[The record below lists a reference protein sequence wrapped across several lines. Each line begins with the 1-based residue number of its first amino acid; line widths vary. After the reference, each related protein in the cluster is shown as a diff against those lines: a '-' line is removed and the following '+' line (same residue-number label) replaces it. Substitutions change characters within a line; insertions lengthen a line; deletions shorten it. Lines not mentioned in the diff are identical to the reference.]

1 VHVGDR
7 RPFMTPEEF
16 PAVFGQ
22 GWALPK
28 PQPFLDHFLPL
39 IHPQATFTQP
49 MFPDAYGPAEVER
62 MFRRLFTLL
71 PDLIATPRGSAVHCD
86 TVFIESDCTATL
98 GTKPISFS
106 VCDRFVIEDGKLF
119 ERRSYSDPGPVL
131 RAVLRRPSSWTRAV
145 RSRIS

>member
-1 VHVGDR
+1 
-7 RPFMTPEEF
+7 MTPEEL

-49 MFPDAYGPAEVER
+49 MFSVAHGPAEVER

-71 PDLIATPRGSAVHCD
+71 PDLIATPRRSAVSD
-86 TVFIESDCTATL
+86 DVVFIESDCTGTL
-98 GTKPISFS
+98 GAKAISFS
-106 VCDRFVIEDGKLF
+106 VCDRFVIRDGKLF
-119 ERRSYSDPGPVL
+119 DRCSYSDPRPVL
-131 RAVLRRPSSWTRAV
+131 GAVLRRPSTWARAV
-145 RSRIS
+145 RSRIG

>member
-1 VHVGDR
+1 
-7 RPFMTPEEF
+7 MTPEEF

-49 MFPDAYGPAEVER
+49 MFPDARGPAEVER

-71 PDLIATPRGSAVHCD
+71 PDLIATPRRSAIDGNV
-86 TVFIESDCTATL
+86 VFIESDCTGTL
-98 GTKPISFS
+98 GAKPIRFF
-106 VCDRFVIEDGKLF
+106 VCDRFVIEEGTLF
-119 ERRSYSDPGPVL
+119 ERRSYSDPVPMFRGVL
-131 RAVLRRPSSWTRAV
+131 SRPSSWIRAV
-145 RSRIS
+145 RSRIG

>member
-1 VHVGDR
+1 
-7 RPFMTPEEF
+7 
-16 PAVFGQ
+16 
-22 GWALPK
+22 
-28 PQPFLDHFLPL
+28 
-39 IHPQATFTQP
+39 

-71 PDLIATPRGSAVHCD
+71 PDLIATRRGSAVHCD

>member
-1 VHVGDR
+1 
-7 RPFMTPEEF
+7 MTPEEF

-22 GWALPK
+22 GWALRK

-49 MFPDAYGPAEVER
+49 MFPDAHGPAEVER

-71 PDLIATPRGSAVHCD
+71 PDLIATPRRSAIEGDV
-86 TVFIESDCTATL
+86 VFIESDCTGTL

-106 VCDRFVIEDGKLF
+106 VCDRFVIQDLLD
-119 ERRSYSDPGPVL
+119 RRSYSDPGPVL
-131 RAVLRRPSSWTRAV
+131 RAVLSRPSTWTRAV
-145 RSRIS
+145 RSRIR

>member
-1 VHVGDR
+1 
-7 RPFMTPEEF
+7 MTPEEF
-16 PAVFGQ
+16 PAVFGY

-39 IHPQATFTQP
+39 IHAHATFTQP
-49 MFPDAYGPAEVER
+49 MFPDAQGPAEVER

-71 PDLIATPRGSAVHCD
+71 PDLVATPRRSAVHGD
-86 TVFIESDCTATL
+86 IVFIESDCTATL
-98 GTKPISFS
+98 GINPISFG
-106 VCDRFVIEDGKLF
+106 VCDRFVIQDDKVF

-131 RAVLRRPSSWTRAV
+131 RAVLGRPSSWIRAV

>member
-1 VHVGDR
+1 
-7 RPFMTPEEF
+7 MTPEEF

-49 MFPDAYGPAEVER
+49 MFPDAHGPTEVER

-71 PDLIATPRGSAVHCD
+71 PDLIATPRRSAVHGD
-86 TVFIESDCTATL
+86 TVFIESDCKATL

-106 VCDRFVIEDGKLF
+106 VCDRFVIQDAKVF
-119 ERRSYSDPGPVL
+119 DRRSYSDPGPVL
-131 RAVLRRPSSWTRAV
+131 RAVLGRPRSWTRAV

>member
-1 VHVGDR
+1 
-7 RPFMTPEEF
+7 MTPEEF
-16 PAVFGQ
+16 PAVFGE

-39 IHPQATFTQP
+39 VHPQATFTQP
-49 MFPDAYGPAEVER
+49 MFGDAHGPAEVER
-62 MFRRLFTLL
+62 MFRRLFALL
-71 PDLIATPRGSAVHCD
+71 PDLIATPRRSAVHRD
-86 TVFIESDCTATL
+86 TVFIESDCKAML

-119 ERRSYSDPGPVL
+119 DRRSYSDPGPVL

-145 RSRIS
+145 RSRIG